1 MEGRPVEAAGV
12 VEGSWVAER
21 GISDPFPMVTHN
33 ERVDTI
39 GVFPEEKI
47 LS

>member
-21 GISDPFPMVTHN
+21 GIPDPFPMVTHN

-47 LS
+47 QS